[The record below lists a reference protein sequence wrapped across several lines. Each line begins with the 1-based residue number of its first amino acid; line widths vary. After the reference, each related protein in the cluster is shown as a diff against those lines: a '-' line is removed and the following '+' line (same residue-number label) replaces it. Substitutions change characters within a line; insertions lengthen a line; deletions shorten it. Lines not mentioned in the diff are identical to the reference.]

1 MRCGEVMDLLSAYY
15 DGELST
21 DKADSVSVHVGG
33 CAVCAAELETLHK
46 LSDLTARL
54 DQPVPPSRAWP
65 RIAAQLDTSP
75 LPTHPIVLSSRPKSR
90 KVLLTI
96 ALLLLASLSW
106 FASTQWHVHDHHRLS
121 ENFGVFLDSFEKA
134 PHEAQRHLLTSF
146 TGVPVEIPAAIREL
160 KYRPVVADGLP
171 VEYEPHA
178 AYLLNMP
185 CCRCLEACYHRK
197 DGGMVCVFEHDIDQ
211 AAWFGERPQSSVVC
225 GCKTTRIVQLDGSVA
240 ATWQLGR
247 RHLTVIGARDL
258 DEVTRLV
265 EHFERSRGN

>member
-21 DKADSVSVHVGG
+21 DKADSVSVHVSG

-54 DQPVPPSRAWP
+54 DQPAPTSQAWP
-65 RIAAQLDTSP
+65 RIAAQLDTRQ
-75 LPTHPIVLSSRPKSR
+75 LPTHPIVPSSRPKSR

-96 ALLLLASLSW
+96 ALLLLASVSL
-106 FASTQWHVHDHHRLS
+106 FVSTHWHVHDHHHLT
-121 ENFGVFLDSFEKA
+121 EHFGIFLDSFEKT

-146 TGVPVEIPAAIREL
+146 TGVPVQIPDAIREL

-171 VEYEPHA
+171 IEYEPHA

-211 AAWFGERPQSSVVC
+211 AAWFGERPSSSKVC
-225 GCKTTRIVQLDGSVA
+225 SGKLTRLVQVDGCLA
-240 ATWQLGR
+240 ATWQHQR
-247 RHLTVIGARDL
+247 RHITVIGAKDVEEI
-258 DEVTRLV
+258 DRLIS
-265 EHFERSRGN
+265 HFEQHLAL